1 MRGVARTPASAE
13 RGRSFVGILARTA
26 DADMVRTISATPGKQ
41 VRAGPVR
48 MVAGR
53 VHDHADGSVLSL
65 HGRIDNAAD
74 LRRSLPDLPGPA
86 DDDAALVLHALRRWG
101 PDAPAR
107 LRGSFAFAAW
117 DARTERL
124 LLAGEALGQ
133 RTVFHARVDR
143 MLLFA
148 TDLRALLALPGV
160 PRDMDETYLSAFLS
174 DVVPDPDATLYAA
187 IRRVPAAS
195 ILSFGRDGAVSVHEY
210 WRPDWG
216 RRIRHRR
223 DETYVEEARALLD
236 QAVRRQIHG
245 PGPVVCQLSGGL
257 DSSAVAATAAR
268 LCAPAVVHALTVAPP
283 DGVPRRE
290 HRWAISDER
299 PGAAAVASLYPNM
312 AWQAVCPSAL
322 HALDENP
329 QRLFLSLGMP
339 ARNVMNIGWLAP
351 SMDRVRAL
359 GAHAVLGGFFGNM
372 TLSWDGRSGLVG
384 MARSGR
390 WARLWREASAL
401 ARTEGRSPGSVLR
414 RHALKPLLPPR
425 AQRWLDGR
433 RRRLSPE
440 SERFSAIHPD
450 FARANRIDERRLEGG
465 QDWLG
470 DTVTMRRRWLS
481 RVQTLPP
488 VMGSMGEVFG
498 VEPRDPTAD
507 LDLLEYCFA
516 VPDAQYLRNGTTRWL
531 ARRVLADRLPAAVLN
546 ETRRGIQCAEFM
558 HRMTLQRDAIVE
570 GVEALERSPLSARIL
585 DVARMKR
592 LAADWPADPAKAG
605 FGDYGAVLY
614 RGLHVGQFLRWLEG
628 GNR

>member
-1 MRGVARTPASAE
+1 MARTLSA
-13 RGRSFVGILARTA
+13 I
-26 DADMVRTISATPGKQ
+26 PGKQ
-41 VRAGPVR
+41 MRSGPVR
-48 MVAGR
+48 MVAGA
-53 VHDHADGSVLSL
+53 VHDDADGSILSL
-65 HGRIDNAAD
+65 QGRIDNAQD
-74 LRRSLPDLPGPA
+74 LRRSLADLHGPA

-117 DARTERL
+117 DARTEQL

-133 RTVFHARVDR
+133 RTVFHARVQG

-148 TDLRALLALPGV
+148 TDLRSLLALPGM
-160 PRDMDETYLSAFLS
+160 PRDLDEAYLAAFLS
-174 DVVPDPDATLYAA
+174 DVVPEPDATLYAA

-195 ILSFGRDGAVSVHEY
+195 ILSFGRDDAVSVHQY
-210 WRPDWG
+210 WHPDWG

-236 QAVRRQIHG
+236 QAVRRQMYG

-257 DSSAVAATAAR
+257 DSAAVAATAAR

-290 HRWAISDER
+290 HTSAISDER

-312 AWQAVCPSAL
+312 AWQAVCSSTI

-339 ARNVMNIGWLAP
+339 ARNVMNLGWFAP
-351 SMDRVRAL
+351 SMDRARAL
-359 GAHAVLGGFFGNM
+359 GARAVLGGFFGNM
-372 TLSWDGRSGLVG
+372 TLSWDGRSGLAG

-401 ARTEGRSPGSVLR
+401 ARTEGRSTGTVLR

-425 AQRWLDGR
+425 AQRWLDDR
-433 RRRLSPE
+433 RRQLPPE

-450 FARANRIDERRLEGG
+450 FARATRIGERRLEGG
-465 QDWLG
+465 HDWLG

-481 RVQTLPP
+481 RIQTLPP
-488 VMGSMGEVFG
+488 VMGPMGEVFG
-498 VEPRDPTAD
+498 VELRDPTAD
-507 LDLLEYCFA
+507 LDLLDYCFA

-546 ETRRGIQCAEFM
+546 ETRRGIQCPEFM

-570 GVEALERSPLSARIL
+570 GVEALERSPLTARIL

-592 LAADWPADPAKAG
+592 LAADWPAHPAEAG
-605 FGDYGAVLY
+605 AGEYGAVLY